1 MGKEV
6 GRVGARISGAV
17 LPRAVVLA
25 ALLAGLAVAAP
36 GSAFGA
42 GSGYFVTF
50 VARSC
55 PSYSDVYANKARN
68 DIQESLND
76 LGPDSPYN
84 SNSAALVSPVF
95 EGRPPQTAC
104 SPLPNWQFTLGHNYQ
119 SMAVRGPWG
128 NLSKVTDPFPS
139 SIVTQASTP
148 LYNGQHQQVD
158 GLSIPGAVTI
168 QLTDDERQQ
177 ASTASQLW
185 AQGGTPD
192 DPVLA
197 QPFPGPQY
205 GFAALRC
212 ATDALNGDNVEYI
225 YFPAG
230 VTHVFCYAFYVV
242 PPPTSG
248 TITIE
253 KRVVGAPA
261 GQNPS
266 FAFGGS
272 ISYDPNGFTLADG
285 QSKDFYRA
293 GGQTWDVTE
302 GAVDNYVLSSVA
314 CSAQTASGGAGS
326 STATVTGSTT
336 TIQLVANE
344 HETCVYTNRYQQPV
358 GGLTIDKITRGGVGT
373 FGYTVSPS
381 GGGADRHVAATTHN
395 PGVPATAQPTL
406 TDLAPGQYTITESPP
421 TSDAGRWTTVS
432 ITCEGVKQDASKP
445 IKVTVT
451 SGQST
456 ECSFLNVFIPA
467 GSISLAKI
475 TTGHIGAV
483 AFLVASETGAAAQYH
498 QLAVTTHQGVAAN
511 AVPVRPASSTQHLPL
526 GRYVIVESAP
536 PSENPQN
543 WTLQYVQCNGQ
554 LVPFN
559 RGTIA
564 VTLTPAQPRMHCV
577 FTDHF
582 NPHPP
587 PPPPTPTPPGPSPSP
602 SPNPDVPTY
611 PMTDLKVTKFALAP
625 VAVEGMPLSYRINV
639 HNNGP
644 DTAANVVLAD
654 KPAGKATIVSVRPS
668 AGQCTVGKFVVC
680 RLGNIK
686 AGANVSIMLTLTPET
701 TDSPF
706 INRAVA
712 GGSTAESTLA
722 NNLSH
727 STLRLIHGPANPVA
741 CSARRGPV
749 AHPAC

>member
-1 MGKEV
+1 MEEGSRRSVWEIGHV
-6 GRVGARISGAV
+6 RTLVSF
-17 LPRAVVLA
+17 VVVSVVA
-25 ALLAGLAVAAP
+25 ALMMPGLARAD
-36 GSAFGA
+36 G

-68 DIQESLND
+68 DIQESLEN

-84 SNSAALVSPVF
+84 SNPAALVSPLF

-104 SPLPNWQFTLGHNYQ
+104 SPLTGWQFTLGHGYQ
-119 SMAVRGPWG
+119 SMAVSGPWG
-128 NLSKVTDPFPS
+128 NLSKVTDPFSGP
-139 SIVTQASTP
+139 SIVTHASTP
-148 LYNGQHQQVD
+148 LYNGQHQQVAD
-158 GLSIPGAVTI
+158 LSIPGAVTI
-168 QLTDDERQQ
+168 ELTDDERKQ

-197 QPFPGPQY
+197 QQFPGPQY

-212 ATDALNGDNVEYI
+212 AADALNGDNVEYV

-253 KRVVGAPA
+253 KKVVGAPA

-266 FAFGGS
+266 FAFSGS

-285 QSKDFYRA
+285 GSKDFFRA
-293 GGQTWDVTE
+293 GGQTWDATE
-302 GAVDNYVLSSVA
+302 APVDNYVLSSVG
-314 CSAQTASGGAGS
+314 CTAQTASGGAGT
-326 STATVTGSTT
+326 STATITGSTAEIT
-336 TIQLVANE
+336 LVANE
-344 HETCVYTNRYQQPV
+344 HVTCVFTNTYQQPV
-358 GGLTIDKITRGGVGT
+358 GGLTIDKITRGGLGT
-373 FGYTVSPS
+373 FAYTVSPS
-381 GGGADRHVAATTHN
+381 GGGTARHVAATTHV

-406 TDLAPGQYTITESPP
+406 TDLPPGQYTITEAPP
-421 TSDAGRWTTVS
+421 NSSAGRWDTVK
-432 ITCEGVKQDASKP
+432 ITCDGVKQNAGQP
-445 IKVTVT
+445 VQVTI
-451 SGQST
+451 SGGQST
-456 ECSFLNVFIPA
+456 ECSFVNVFIPA

-483 AFLVASETGAAAQYH
+483 AFLVASQNGPAAQYH
-498 QLAVTTHQGVAAN
+498 QVAVTTHQGVAAN
-511 AVPVRPASSTQHLPL
+511 AIPAGPANSTKHLPL
-526 GRYVIVESAP
+526 GRYLIVESAP
-536 PSENPQN
+536 PSENPQS

-559 RGTIA
+559 RGAIA
-564 VTLTPAQPRMHCV
+564 VTLTPAQPTVHCV
-577 FTDHF
+577 YADHY

-587 PPPPTPTPPGPSPSP
+587 PPTPPSPPSPG
-602 SPNPDVPTY
+602 PNPDVPTY
-611 PMTDLKVTKFALAP
+611 PMTDLKVTKVALSP
-625 VAVEGMPLSYRINV
+625 FAVEGMTLSYRINV

-654 KPAGKATIVSVRPS
+654 KPTSKATILSVRPS
-668 AGQCTVGKFVVC
+668 TGQCTIGNFVVC

-686 AGANVSIMLTLTPET
+686 AGATVKIMLMLIPET

-722 NNLSH
+722 NNLAH
-727 STLRLIHGPANPVA
+727 STLRLIHPPVTPVA
-741 CSARRGPV
+741 CPSRVSPT

>member
-1 MGKEV
+1 MGKV
-6 GRVGARISGAV
+6 MGWFSAARIGRI
-17 LPRAVVLA
+17 LPGGLAGFAVV
-25 ALLAGLAVAAP
+25 AGLLVAEP
-36 GSAFGA
+36 GVALA
-42 GSGYFVTF
+42 KGSGYFVTF

-55 PSYSDVYANKARN
+55 PSYSDVFANKARN
-68 DIQESLND
+68 DIQESLDD

-84 SNSAALVSPVF
+84 NNSTALVSPLF
-95 EGRPPQTAC
+95 EGRAPQTAC

-119 SMAVRGPWG
+119 SMAVSGPWG
-128 NLSKVTDPFPS
+128 NLSKVTDPFS
-139 SIVTQASTP
+139 TSIVTQASTP

-158 GLSIPGAVTI
+158 HLSIPGAVTI
-168 QLTDDERQQ
+168 ELPDDERQQ

-197 QPFPGPQY
+197 QQFPGPQY

-248 TITIE
+248 TITIQ
-253 KRVVGAPA
+253 KHVVGAPA
-261 GQNPS
+261 GEDPS
-266 FAFGGS
+266 FAFTGS

-285 QSKDFYRA
+285 QSKDFFRA
-293 GGQTWDVTE
+293 GGQTWEVTE
-302 GAVDNYVLSSVA
+302 GAVDNYVVSSVD
-314 CSAQTASGGAGS
+314 CTAVAADGGPGS
-326 STATVTGSTT
+326 STATVTGATVD
-336 TIQLVANE
+336 INLVANE
-344 HETCVYTNRYQQPV
+344 HETCVYTNTYQPPV

-373 FGYTVSPS
+373 FGYTVTPS
-381 GGGADRHVAATTHN
+381 GGGAARHVAAATHN
-395 PGVPATAQPTL
+395 AGVPATAQPTL
-406 TDLAPGQYTITESPP
+406 TDLQPGQYTITESPP
-421 TSDAGRWTTVS
+421 TSDAGRWKTVR
-432 ITCEGVKQDASKP
+432 IICDGVKQDVGKP
-445 IKVTVT
+445 VRVNVS
-451 SGQST
+451 SGQSS
-456 ECSFLNVFIPA
+456 ECSFVNVFIPA

-475 TTGHIGAV
+475 TTGSIGAV
-483 AFLVASETGAAAQYH
+483 AFLVAAQNGPPAQYH

-511 AVPVRPASSTQHLPL
+511 AIPAGPANATKHLPL

-543 WTLQYVQCNGQ
+543 WTLQYVLCNGQ

-559 RGTIA
+559 RGAIA
-564 VTLTPAQPRMHCV
+564 VTLTPAKPTMNCV
-577 FTDHF
+577 YTDHY

-587 PPPPTPTPPGPSPSP
+587 PPPPPPTPPSPTP
-602 SPNPDVPTY
+602 PEPNPDVPTY
-611 PMTDLKVTKFALAP
+611 PMTDLKVTKLALSP
-625 VAVEGMPLSYRINV
+625 FAVEGMPLTYRIDV

-654 KPAGKATIVSVRPS
+654 KPASKATIVSVSPS
-668 AGQCTVGKFVVC
+668 TGHCTVGEFVVC
-680 RLGNIK
+680 QLGNIS
-686 AGANVSIMLTLTPET
+686 AGATVRIMVTLIPQT

-722 NNLSH
+722 NNLAH
-727 STLRLIHGPANPVA
+727 STLRLIHPPVSPVA
-741 CSARRGPV
+741 CPSRVTPT